1 MPSFTWRKAGLA
13 GIVVLAAGA
22 IGVGLLAG
30 RQAVDPPTKSA
41 ASTERPR
48 SGTAVSAPIPGPE
61 LVEFRHEQ
69 AGFALSYPK
78 AWVRP
83 PAVADPQ
90 VVFIAAENDPA
101 ANKGGSI
108 LVRVTPLEAAIGRE
122 QLGEARKATDA
133 IVASGNE
140 VKLEAQ
146 PAEITQAGLPGLY
159 YLYTFQ
165 DPVSGQRGAHSH
177 YFLFRGQ
184 TMISVVFQALPVE
197 DFARLA
203 PVLDR
208 VADSLR
214 VLEPGS

>member
-1 MPSFTWRKAGLA
+1 MPSLTWRKAGLA

-22 IGVGLLAG
+22 AGAGLLAG
-30 RQAVDPPTKSA
+30 RQAVDPPKA
-41 ASTERPR
+41 VASTQTG
-48 SGTAVSAPIPGPE
+48 SATAAPEPAPG

-83 PAVADPQ
+83 EAADPQ
-90 VVFIAAENDPA
+90 VAFIAAEHDPA
-101 ANKGGSI
+101 ANRGGSI
-108 LVRVTPLEAAIGRE
+108 LVRITPLEAAVSAA
-122 QLGEARKATDA
+122 QLGEVRQATDA
-133 IVASGNE
+133 IVASGND

-146 PAEITQAGLPGLY
+146 PAEITQGGLPGIY
-159 YLYTFQ
+159 YLYTFA

-177 YFLFRGQ
+177 YFMFRDR
-184 TMISVVFQALPVE
+184 TMISIVFQALPVE

-208 VADSLR
+208 VAESFRTLG
-214 VLEPGS
+214 PGS

>member
-22 IGVGLLAG
+22 IGAGLLAG
-30 RQAVDPPTKSA
+30 RQVVDSPKAV
-41 ASTERPR
+41 ASTQTRN
-48 SGTAVSAPIPGPE
+48 GAAAAAPVGD

-83 PAVADPQ
+83 PAVADAQ
-90 VVFIAAENDPA
+90 VAFLAAENDPA
-101 ANKGGSI
+101 ANRGGSI
-108 LVRVTPLEAAIGRE
+108 LVRVTPLEAAVAQE

-146 PAEITQAGLPGLY
+146 PAEITQGGLPGLY

-208 VADSLR
+208 VAESFR
-214 VLEPGS
+214 VLGPGS